1 MLDTAYPHL
10 LSSTAE
16 STMTPPNLGGR
27 APLPPVLPQK
37 RAGEEEET
45 DQRGR
50 DPSNGTAD
58 RLSPTTPDT
67 PDTPLRPPSP
77 PCTTQRHRLAFASP
91 VCPEKRTQQETS
103 FVSRRGPRP
112 LLLLS

>member
-1 MLDTAYPHL
+1 
-10 LSSTAE
+10 
-16 STMTPPNLGGR
+16 MTLPNLGGR

-58 RLSPTTPDT
+58 RLSPTTPGKM
-67 PDTPLRPPSP
+67 R
-77 PCTTQRHRLAFASP
+77 
-91 VCPEKRTQQETS
+91 
-103 FVSRRGPRP
+103 
-112 LLLLS
+112 

>member
-1 MLDTAYPHL
+1 
-10 LSSTAE
+10 
-16 STMTPPNLGGR
+16 MTLPNLGGR

-50 DPSNGTAD
+50 DPSNGTA
-58 RLSPTTPDT
+58 
-67 PDTPLRPPSP
+67 
-77 PCTTQRHRLAFASP
+77 
-91 VCPEKRTQQETS
+91 EKRTQQETS